1 VLSATVIAISSQP
14 MSMRLSAAI
23 SPIADREGEIYAI
36 VSRTRRMAALQS
48 RTRDASADLIG
59 KWHPPARF
67 PHQAGKVASGE

>member
-48 RTRDASADLIG
+48 RTSDSI
-59 KWHPPARF
+59 
-67 PHQAGKVASGE
+67 S